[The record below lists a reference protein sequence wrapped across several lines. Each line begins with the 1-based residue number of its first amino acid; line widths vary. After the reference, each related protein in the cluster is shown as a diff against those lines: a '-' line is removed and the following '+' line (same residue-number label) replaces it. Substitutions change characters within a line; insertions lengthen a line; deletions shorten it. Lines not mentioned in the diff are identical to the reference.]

1 MKPINNWKDIEAAN
15 DSVRLA
21 PGGYV
26 VKMTSVKNVPDKEY
40 LEIIYDIAEGPE
52 KGRYGDEWGREHP
65 FAHRFIR
72 SYKEKALGMFKGF
85 VKAVDT
91 SNGTR
96 FSEQAETGINEQEL
110 VGKLVGVVI
119 GEEEYQNDY
128 GDIKTRLAVRSVK
141 SAQDI
146 RDGKYTVPD
155 VKKLKEDLAQPI
167 TPEVP
172 TGFENDPDIPFF

>member
-1 MKPINNWKDIEAAN
+1 MKGINNWDDVQASG
-15 DSVRLA
+15 DFQPLQ

-26 VKMTSVKNVPDKEY
+26 AIMQKVTNLPDKQY

-52 KGRYGDEWGREHP
+52 KGRYSDNWGKEHP
-65 FAHRFIR
+65 YAHKFIR
-72 SYKEKALGMFKGF
+72 SYKETALGMFRGF
-85 VKAVDT
+85 IKAVDA
-91 SNGTR
+91 SNGTT
-96 FSEQAETGINEQEL
+96 FDAQAKTGINEQEL
-110 VGKLVGVVI
+110 VGKIVGVVI

-128 GDIKTRLAVRSVK
+128 GDIKTRLTVRSIK

-155 VKKLKEDLAQPI
+155 VKKLKEDLAQPTI

-172 TGFENDPDIPFF
+172 TGFENDPDIPF